1 VAYGLAVVERRSKRV
16 TLKSPKWFC
25 LLMIALAWFAT
36 SDVAMAQGTESTENA
51 EQAKSETD
59 KKKNAEVADE
69 DRERVI
75 AFAKEHHPEL
85 AGLLE
90 QLKKSRPNEF
100 NKAVRELRQQISALD
115 RVRERSPA
123 KYAEQLASWKRDS
136 QIRLLMARWAKKN
149 DPAIEKEIRALLK
162 ERREARLA
170 QLKADRERVN
180 QQQRKLD
187 EQLLEFEKPIDDL
200 VGEEWDQLAKR
211 NRKAKYDK

>member
-1 VAYGLAVVERRSKRV
+1 
-16 TLKSPKWFC
+16 
-25 LLMIALAWFAT
+25 MIALALFAT
-36 SDVAMAQGTESTENA
+36 SDAVKAQGAESTEKA
-51 EQAKSETD
+51 ELAKPETD
-59 KKKNAEVADE
+59 KKKNAEVTDE

-100 NKAVRELRQQISALD
+100 NKAVRELRQQISVLD

-123 KYAEQLASWKRDS
+123 KYSEQLASWKRDS
-136 QIRLLMARWAKKN
+136 QIRLLMARWAKKS
-149 DPAIEKEIRALLK
+149 DPAIEKEIRVLLK

-187 EQLLEFEKPIDDL
+187 EQLLEFEKPIDDQ

-211 NRKAKYDK
+211 NRKPKNDK

>member
-1 VAYGLAVVERRSKRV
+1 M
-16 TLKSPKWFC
+16 TLKSPRWFC
-25 LLMIALAWFAT
+25 LLLIILALFAT
-36 SDVAMAQGTESTENA
+36 SGAVQAQGTESTEKA
-51 EQAKSETD
+51 ELAKSETD
-59 KKKNAEVADE
+59 KKKNAEVTDE

-100 NKAVRELRQQISALD
+100 NKAVRELRQQISVLD

-123 KYAEQLASWKRDS
+123 KYSEQLASWKRDS

-187 EQLLEFEKPIDDL
+187 EQLLEFEKPIDDQ
-200 VGEEWDQLAKR
+200 VGDEWDQLAKR
-211 NRKAKYDK
+211 NRKPKNDK

>member
-1 VAYGLAVVERRSKRV
+1 M
-16 TLKSPKWFC
+16 TLKSPRWFC
-25 LLMIALAWFAT
+25 LLLIVLALFAT
-36 SDVAMAQGTESTENA
+36 SGAVQAQGTESTEKA
-51 EQAKSETD
+51 ELAKSETD
-59 KKKNAEVADE
+59 KKKNAEVTDE

-100 NKAVRELRQQISALD
+100 NKAVRELRQQISVLD

-123 KYAEQLASWKRDS
+123 KYSEQLASWKRDS

-187 EQLLEFEKPIDDL
+187 EQLLEFEKPIDDQ
-200 VGEEWDQLAKR
+200 VGDEWDQLAKR
-211 NRKAKYDK
+211 NRKPKNDK